1 MGITSSFFRVSFM
14 NPLKGELGSKLQ
26 FYCVHFIK
34 LRHLIE
40 EEITVQPVG
49 CCWMKTI
56 LAAGLM
62 AKVIIIS

>member
-1 MGITSSFFRVSFM
+1 M
-14 NPLKGELGSKLQ
+14 NPLKGELGSKLR

-49 CCWMKTI
+49 CCWTKTI